1 MLINCRFNSVFLN
14 FLLKL
19 EAMCRIQKTE
29 ERPSSSQ
36 AIFGDCNADKMAF
49 PLSVIRQIFG

>member
-1 MLINCRFNSVFLN
+1 M
-14 FLLKL
+14 
-19 EAMCRIQKTE
+19 QKTE

-36 AIFGDCNADKMAF
+36 VTSGDCNADRMVA